1 MDYIDGIIARLTELT
16 DRKAELFGSIMEITL
31 EQKKDIEEN
40 AAASIEGLVNRK
52 QTIIDSINGLDRS
65 FSEGLD
71 VLKKNLQ
78 VKTLEEAD
86 FKKYPGLKNLKLKVE
101 EIMSEAQKI
110 MLIEESNKEELTAI
124 MNRLKKEITL
134 INKGKKSIKAY
145 ENPVVNND
153 GIYIDKKK

>member
-101 EIMSEAQKI
+101 EIMSAAQKI

-145 ENPVVNND
+145 ENPVINND